1 MLDDYALAS
10 DVRPSIRQCNG
21 WLGQDDCESSN
32 RKITQLVRLAALECA
47 KTTNLRAVP
56 ARALPDL
63 CLGIV
68 SKVPCEMKAPRID
81 PAVPELAAISGLAV
95 LGCGLAA

>member
-10 DVRPSIRQCNG
+10 DVGPQFGNVTVGSVS
-21 WLGQDDCESSN
+21 ESSN

-56 ARALPDL
+56 HGSLVLPL
-63 CLGIV
+63 REIFMG
-68 SKVPCEMKAPRID
+68 A
-81 PAVPELAAISGLAV
+81 
-95 LGCGLAA
+95 